1 MLKTQQGDVTI
12 EGVLHLDGALE
23 IRARKGASVVVNHL
37 KVTNSGWA
45 IKPATAD
52 EQKSDEMVKM
62 RGYKVEKKDTA
73 VYVFDQP
80 GTYEID
86 V

>member
-1 MLKTQQGDVTI
+1 MHQGDVTI
-12 EGVLHLDGALE
+12 EGLLHLDGALE
-23 IRARKGASVVVNHL
+23 IRAHKGASVVVNHL
-37 KVTNSGWA
+37 KVTNAGWA

-52 EQKSDEMVKM
+52 EQESDDMVMM